1 MAICQVI
8 QKIQI
13 MRRFWQARPKIKGEM
28 KNKYR

>member
-8 QKIQI
+8 LKIQI
-13 MRRFWQARPKIKGEM
+13 IRRFWQARPKIKEEI